1 VIFFISIIVS
11 VAIELGLK
19 SLESWRKF
27 DWFSQLTDWVT
38 HQMDSTSFRD
48 GPLVVLAILAPVLF
62 VVWLVSAMLG
72 GVWFLFE
79 FAFGVAVLSMSLGPS
94 DPIRQTQD
102 YINALQNNDA
112 EEARLHAAKIMGKEV
127 TEGPTVTAEYV
138 KEALFIKVCTSIL
151 AVFFWF
157 IVLGPVG
164 AAMFRLTCLLQERYT
179 GTQSGLA
186 SAISDFYRILMW
198 IPSRFTVLFYAL
210 VGSFVGAMHAFH
222 KPADFWQGDNEELL
236 AEAGLASLHVHIVNP
251 ELSKDTE
258 INIDSLV
265 SCLSLAKRAV
275 LACITFL
282 ALVVILSWIF

>member
-1 VIFFISIIVS
+1 
-11 VAIELGLK
+11 
-19 SLESWRKF
+19 
-27 DWFSQLTDWVT
+27 
-38 HQMDSTSFRD
+38 
-48 GPLVVLAILAPVLF
+48 
-62 VVWLVSAMLG
+62 
-72 GVWFLFE
+72 
-79 FAFGVAVLSMSLGPS
+79 
-94 DPIRQTQD
+94 
-102 YINALQNNDA
+102 
-112 EEARLHAAKIMGKEV
+112 
-127 TEGPTVTAEYV
+127 
-138 KEALFIKVCTSIL
+138 
-151 AVFFWF
+151 
-157 IVLGPVG
+157 
-164 AAMFRLTCLLQERYT
+164 
-179 GTQSGLA
+179 
-186 SAISDFYRILMW
+186 MW